1 MATPE
6 RNKSIEVGVGL
17 RSLKIAGEERG
28 WGVNNYNS
36 NRIDIKYGVSQNDSM
51 TGLDNKRRRW
61 RWNAIL
67 NKSIEVC
74 VLWPTTI

>member
-1 MATPE
+1 M
-6 RNKSIEVGVGL
+6 
-17 RSLKIAGEERG
+17 RSLKIGGEERG

-61 RWNAIL
+61 RWNAIFEQ
-67 NKSIEVC
+67 IDRGVC
-74 VLWPTTI
+74 PLAYYHLELEKGTK